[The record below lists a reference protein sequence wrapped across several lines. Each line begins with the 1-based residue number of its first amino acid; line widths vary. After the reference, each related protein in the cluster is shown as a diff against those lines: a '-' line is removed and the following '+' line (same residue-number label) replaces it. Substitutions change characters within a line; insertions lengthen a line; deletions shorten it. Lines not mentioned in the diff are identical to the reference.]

1 MIRYIL
7 VFLLVA
13 HGVAHLVG
21 FVVPWRLIM
30 SAEMPYRTTILQG
43 RVDLADVGIRAYGL
57 VWLALAFGCAVIA
70 IGVLLRSSWWLA
82 ALEGLVAVSLVFCVL
97 DWPLTRMGVVA
108 NLLILVMA
116 FAAVRFNGGA
126 MALRNPDLE
135 RIWAGVPR
143 QAGSLTL
150 NGRPLVTHAIAPG
163 TAPASAVLLKMHGE
177 IKLGRWFPFTAQ
189 EVILDDGTFIWA
201 ATVSMF
207 GMPVL
212 GSDRLVN
219 GAGSMSWKMFDLF
232 PVAAAAG
239 PEITRSAIGRS
250 VAEMV
255 AWLPSVLSGPSVKW
269 TESGVTIARYGES
282 TLVAMNL
289 DERGGLKT
297 VHLPRWGN
305 PDGAAYGYTEFGVI
319 VDQERTF
326 GAYTIPS
333 KLRAG
338 WFFGTERFEREGEFF
353 RATIGS
359 VEIK

>member
-13 HGVAHLVG
+13 HGIAHLVG
-21 FVVPWRLIM
+21 FVVPWQLIT
-30 SAEMPYRTTILQG
+30 SAEMPYRTTVLQG
-43 RVDLADVGIRAYGL
+43 RVDLGDAGIRFYGL
-57 VWLALAFGCAVIA
+57 IWLALASGCAVIA
-70 IGVLLRSSWWLA
+70 IGVLLRWSWWLA
-82 ALEGLVAVSLVFCVL
+82 ALEALVVVSLVFCIL
-97 DWPLTRMGVVA
+97 DWPLTRVGVAA
-108 NLLILVMA
+108 NLLILVVA
-116 FAAVRFNGGA
+116 FAAVRFSGGV
-126 MALRNPDLE
+126 MPLRNPDLE
-135 RIWAGVPR
+135 RIWAGVP
-143 QAGSLTL
+143 
-150 NGRPLVTHAIAPG
+150 IARS
-163 TAPASAVLLKMHGE
+163 TAPASAVLLKMRGE
-177 IKLGRWFPFTAQ
+177 IKLGRWYPFTAQ
-189 EVILDDGTFIWA
+189 EVILEDGTFIWA

-255 AWLPSVLSGPSVKW
+255 AWLPPVLSGPSVQR
-269 TESGVTIARYGES
+269 TESGVTIERYGES
-282 TLVAMNL
+282 TPVTMKL
-289 DERGGLKT
+289 DERGGMKA
-297 VHLPRWGN
+297 VHFPRWGN

-333 KLRAG
+333 KIRAG

-353 RATIGS
+353 RVTVDSA
-359 VEIK
+359 EYK